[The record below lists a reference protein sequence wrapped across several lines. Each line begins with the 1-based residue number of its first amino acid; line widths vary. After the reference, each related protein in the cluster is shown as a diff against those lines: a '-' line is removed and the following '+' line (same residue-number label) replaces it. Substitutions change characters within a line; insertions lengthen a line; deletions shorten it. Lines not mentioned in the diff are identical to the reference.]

1 MNADAASRDDMDDG
15 DEYGQSPSQQQQRR
29 RTGGAGDEEE
39 EHEVDPA
46 VARAAE
52 RAERRERR
60 RKVRHYYGTTKFGLP
75 SSVVVFDLCSTMS
88 QIQNDQIWAAC
99 VGVTD
104 HFINQKM
111 NEDT

>member
-1 MNADAASRDDMDDG
+1 M
-15 DEYGQSPSQQQQRR
+15 
-29 RTGGAGDEEE
+29 
-39 EHEVDPA
+39 DPA